1 MNLNTKTK
9 VDDTHKQVN
18 KTNDETHSGFVC
30 RVAAREQQHDTK
42 DSFDESDTIDH
53 NMKLHPPSELQ
64 SPKIIIE
71 EQMDKVVTNL
81 DLYSSQP
88 ASTRPQQHKPGNDVY
103 PMNDGS
109 SLLEGVLPEAITT
122 TTIAKETFV
131 VRPVNGDFYS
141 KVMDVSHDSIQHRAC
156 DENDR
161 PSRNND
167 GCTSNNTHDDP
178 SLASTHQ
185 HGEGAD
191 NIKGTGSHSHE
202 TNESIVLDIAGYK
215 TGGDQEWEE
224 NQVDRHDLSNVADS
238 EDINRTM
245 DKLAIDTKP
254 ASLWGWGA
262 PEQHPLSI
270 NDVDEEIFTPGVTY
284 RIEMSLC
291 GLSAFK
297 TDDDTGNR
305 VLFEEHQLTYN
316 TFMKNP
322 NLLND
327 RRLVFRYEGR
337 YYGAGYTGPLFTSL
351 LVFKKPLQVHNT
363 AGLVSDTGSKGDI
376 NDNRESYLLG
386 KGWRQ
391 WLSRSSLTGPQ
402 DIGALATDGSSGQ
415 TTDDCIL
422 KATTGGD
429 DDNITTRFTT
439 STKATTL
446 GWNSE
451 HPQSNNTVSTD
462 PSPQKHYAKTLRL
475 TSEQLKQLGLNK
487 GVNTITFSVT
497 SAYQGTAICAAK
509 IFYWDYDIPI
519 VISDIDGTITKSDA
533 LGHVFT
539 MIGKDWTH
547 HGVAK
552 LYTDICNNG
561 YKILY
566 LTSRAIGQADYTRD
580 YLQKVEQGPF
590 QLPDGPVI
598 LSPDRLFT
606 SFHRE
611 IIMRKPEVFK
621 MACLKDIQRL
631 FGGRDPFYAG
641 FGNRV
646 TDAISYRS
654 VHVPASRIFTIDPNG
669 LIKLELLKGFTSSY
683 LHLNDLVDH
692 IFPPVNTTSVA
703 TDEEYNDWNYWKQ
716 PLPAVELPVAQET
729 KKSPLLIS
737 TKVKPIKPDLTS
749 LPLEAVVESDQHH
762 RGGIL
767 RSLAS
772 LSSSSSSSL
781 VDSGGRHYPF
791 PPQRSHT
798 TPSDTPPVST
808 RRSRVQS
815 FTDTLR
821 RPSLLLGSL
830 SPSKE
835 ISTAAS
841 EEENQQQSPP
851 TSPSVMSHLSLGIDE
866 MRSSLS
872 KKLNYDLSLPSPP
885 PEEGKSSAQGPLDDD
900 FDASLDDLEETIGDI
915 PFF

>member
-1 MNLNTKTK
+1 
-9 VDDTHKQVN
+9 
-18 KTNDETHSGFVC
+18 
-30 RVAAREQQHDTK
+30 
-42 DSFDESDTIDH
+42 
-53 NMKLHPPSELQ
+53 MKLHPPSELQ

-71 EQMDKVVTNL
+71 EQMDKVVTNMG
-81 DLYSSQP
+81 LYSSQP
-88 ASTRPQQHKPGNDVY
+88 VSDQPRNDIY

-109 SLLEGVLPEAITT
+109 SLLERALPEAITT
-122 TTIAKETFV
+122 TTIAKETFI
-131 VRPVNGDFYS
+131 VRPANGDIYS
-141 KVMDVSHDSIQHRAC
+141 KVMDISHGPIQHPTY
-156 DENDR
+156 DY
-161 PSRNND
+161 ND
-167 GCTSNNTHDDP
+167 GSPPNSSNNTHDDP
-178 SLASTHQ
+178 SWASIQ
-185 HGEGAD
+185 GGDSD
-191 NIKGTGSHSHE
+191 NTKGTGRQTHDAS
-202 TNESIVLDIAGYK
+202 ESIVLDIAGYK

-224 NQVDRHDLSNVADS
+224 DQVDTHDLSGVTGCEGIS
-238 EDINRTM
+238 RTM
-245 DKLAIDTKP
+245 DQLEIDTKS

-262 PEQHPLSI
+262 SGQPSTSI
-270 NDVDEEIFTPGVTY
+270 NDVNEESSTPGVTY
-284 RIEMSLC
+284 RFEMSLC

-297 TDDDTGNR
+297 TEDDTGN
-305 VLFEEHQLTYN
+305 VALFDEHQLTYD

-322 NLLND
+322 NVLND

-337 YYGAGYTGPLFTSL
+337 YYGAGYPGPLFTSL
-351 LVFKKPLQVHNT
+351 LLFKKPLPVHNT
-363 AGLVSDTGSKGDI
+363 PGFVSDAGSKGDVE
-376 NDNRESYLLG
+376 DNRESYLFG

-402 DIGALATDGSSGQ
+402 GMDALSTGGANDQAADDGVSNA
-415 TTDDCIL
+415 TTDL
-422 KATTGGD
+422 D
-429 DDNITTRFTT
+429 DMTTRFTT

-446 GWNSE
+446 GWHSE
-451 HPQSNNTVSTD
+451 QRQSNNAVSSD

-509 IFYWDYDIPI
+509 IFYWDYDMPI

-561 YKILY
+561 YNILY
-566 LTSRAIGQADYTRD
+566 LTSRAIGQSDYTRD
-580 YLQKVEQGPF
+580 YLKKVEQGPF

-692 IFPPVNTTSVA
+692 IFPPVNTKTVVM
-703 TDEEYNDWNYWKQ
+703 DEDYNDWNYWKQ
-716 PLPAVELPVAQET
+716 PLPAVELPEDT
-729 KKSPLLIS
+729 KKSPLLVS

-749 LPLEAVVESDQHH
+749 LPLEAVVESEQQQQQH
-762 RGGIL
+762 RGGLL
-767 RSLAS
+767 RSLTS

-781 VDSGGRHYPF
+781 VDSGGRQASLA
-791 PPQRSHT
+791 PQRSHT
-798 TPSDTPPVST
+798 TPTIST

-830 SPSKE
+830 SPST
-835 ISTAAS
+835 SD
-841 EEENQQQSPP
+841 NQQQSPP
-851 TSPSVMSHLSLGIDE
+851 TSPSLMSHLSLGIDE
-866 MRSSLS
+866 VRHSLS
-872 KKLNYDLSLPSPP
+872 KKLNYDPPSYDLCLPSPP
-885 PEEGKSSAQGPLDDD
+885 PEEGGHKNSAQADD
-900 FDASLDDLEETIGDI
+900 FDPSLDDLEETIGDI